1 MSHNNLYFLI
11 NQLTTIRNITPQRL
25 TSFIELVM
33 ESTLFTRLD
42 AFMKCKGL
50 NDNRITVQA
59 KIAVGTIG
67 KQRRSGKGL
76 SYDSIVKILRTY
88 PELNPTWFIL
98 GEGEMFLRENA
109 NPRNLEELLISVK
122 SLEATLLRQE
132 EKINLLISQLDYMR
146 TQISVNQGYLRDI
159 SSKDE

>member
-1 MSHNNLYFLI
+1 
-11 NQLTTIRNITPQRL
+11 
-25 TSFIELVM
+25 M

-42 AFMKCKGL
+42 AFMQCKGL

-98 GEGEMFLRENA
+98 GEGEMFLNDKKHS
-109 NPRNLEELLISVK
+109 NNIEELLRTIK
-122 SLEATLLRQE
+122 AQEATIAKQE
-132 EKINLLISQLDYMR
+132 ERLNLLVNQLDYLR
-146 TQISVNQGYLRDI
+146 TQLSVNQEYLREILDKI
-159 SSKDE
+159 NG

>member
-1 MSHNNLYFLI
+1 
-11 NQLTTIRNITPQRL
+11 
-25 TSFIELVM
+25 M

-42 AFMKCKGL
+42 AFMQCKGL

-98 GEGEMFLRENA
+98 GEGEMFLNDKKHS
-109 NPRNLEELLISVK
+109 NNIEELLRTIK
-122 SLEATLLRQE
+122 AQEATIGIRHILPVKRHF
-132 EKINLLISQLDYMR
+132 
-146 TQISVNQGYLRDI
+146 V
-159 SSKDE
+159 

>member
-1 MSHNNLYFLI
+1 
-11 NQLTTIRNITPQRL
+11 
-25 TSFIELVM
+25 M

-42 AFMKCKGL
+42 AFMQCKGL

-98 GEGEMFLRENA
+98 GEGEMFLNDKKHS
-109 NPRNLEELLISVK
+109 NNIEELLRTIK
-122 SLEATLLRQE
+122 AQEATIAKQE
-132 EKINLLISQLDYMR
+132 ERLNLLVNQLDYMR
-146 TQISVNQGYLRDI
+146 TQLSVNQEYLREILDKI
-159 SSKDE
+159 NG

>member
-98 GEGEMFLRENA
+98 GEGEMFLRESA
-109 NPRNLEELLISVK
+109 NPRNLEELLLSVK

>member
-1 MSHNNLYFLI
+1 
-11 NQLTTIRNITPQRL
+11 
-25 TSFIELVM
+25 M

>member
-109 NPRNLEELLISVK
+109 NPRNLEELLLSVK

-146 TQISVNQGYLRDI
+146 KQISVNQGYLRDI

>member
-1 MSHNNLYFLI
+1 
-11 NQLTTIRNITPQRL
+11 
-25 TSFIELVM
+25 M

-42 AFMKCKGL
+42 AFMQCKGL

-76 SYDSIVKILRTY
+76 SYESIVKILRTY

-98 GEGEMFLRENA
+98 GEGEMFLNDKRHSN
-109 NPRNLEELLISVK
+109 NIEELLRTIK
-122 SLEATLLRQE
+122 EHEATIAKQE
-132 EKINLLISQLDYMR
+132 ERLNLLVNQLDYIR
-146 TQISVNQGYLRDI
+146 TQLSVNQEYLREILDKI
-159 SSKDE
+159 NG

>member
-1 MSHNNLYFLI
+1 
-11 NQLTTIRNITPQRL
+11 
-25 TSFIELVM
+25 M

-109 NPRNLEELLISVK
+109 NPRNLEELLLSVK

-146 TQISVNQGYLRDI
+146 KQISVNQGYLRDI

>member
-1 MSHNNLYFLI
+1 
-11 NQLTTIRNITPQRL
+11 
-25 TSFIELVM
+25 M

-146 TQISVNQGYLRDI
+146 KQISVNQGYLRDI

>member
-1 MSHNNLYFLI
+1 
-11 NQLTTIRNITPQRL
+11 
-25 TSFIELVM
+25 M

-122 SLEATLLRQE
+122 SLEAILLRQE

>member
-1 MSHNNLYFLI
+1 MI
-11 NQLTTIRNITPQRL
+11 KK
-25 TSFIELVM
+25 M

-42 AFMKCKGL
+42 AFMQCKGL

-88 PELNPTWFIL
+88 PDLNPSWFIL
-98 GEGEMFLRENA
+98 GVGEMFLKEN
-109 NPRNLEELLISVK
+109 NQPINLDELINTVK
-122 SLEATLLRQE
+122 AQENTIIKQE
-132 EKINLLISQLDYMR
+132 EKINLLISQMDYMR
-146 TQISVNQGYLRDI
+146 TQISLNQEYLRNI
-159 SSKDE
+159 LEKIK

>member
-1 MSHNNLYFLI
+1 
-11 NQLTTIRNITPQRL
+11 
-25 TSFIELVM
+25 M

-42 AFMKCKGL
+42 AVMQCKGL

-98 GEGEMFLRENA
+98 GEGEMFLNDKKHS
-109 NPRNLEELLISVK
+109 NNIEELLRTIK
-122 SLEATLLRQE
+122 AQEATIAKQE
-132 EKINLLISQLDYMR
+132 ERLNLLVNQLDYLR
-146 TQISVNQGYLRDI
+146 TQLSVNQEYLREILDKI
-159 SSKDE
+159 NG

>member
-1 MSHNNLYFLI
+1 
-11 NQLTTIRNITPQRL
+11 
-25 TSFIELVM
+25 
-33 ESTLFTRLD
+33 
-42 AFMKCKGL
+42 MKCKGL

-109 NPRNLEELLISVK
+109 NPRNLEELLLSVK

-146 TQISVNQGYLRDI
+146 KQISVNQGYLRDI